1 MFHTIEILF
10 DLAVVSVCLFIYLFH
25 AECVAVYT
33 TKQLDVGMY
42 WIDEKVLISEVVHRF
57 YFTSKS
63 KQNTWKSISR
73 RFFSHTVFLFFPQ
86 SNFSHSIFPRFG
98 IEPHDTLLVY
108 YNNDIYTFAIEL
120 TKVKRR
126 NTNKVAKH
134 TCELS
139 TRQKRSDTTQ
149 KKREKKKK
157 LRKLWDQKANTHIDF
172 ITLLVHL
179 APLLYTFRIDS
190 LCCALPI

>member
-1 MFHTIEILF
+1 MKKHF
-10 DLAVVSVCLFIYLFH
+10 SP
-25 AECVAVYT
+25 
-33 TKQLDVGMY
+33 
-42 WIDEKVLISEVVHRF
+42 
-57 YFTSKS
+57 
-63 KQNTWKSISR
+63 
-73 RFFSHTVFLFFPQ
+73 FFSHTVFLFFPQ
-86 SNFSHSIFPRFG
+86 SNFSHSIFPRFR
-98 IEPHDTLLVY
+98 IEPHDILLVY

-139 TRQKRSDTTQ
+139 TRQKGLTQ
-149 KKREKKKK
+149 HKRKGRKKK

-190 LCCALPI
+190 LCFALPI